1 MEIQHC
7 PCCAG
12 TKRKASLNVVDHM
25 VSKEVFTVSLCSSCG
40 CGITSPRPDE
50 IGPYYESTAYT
61 SHQDENGGLFG
72 ALYGWARAVA
82 ARQKVRLIKQ
92 SVKKSAGA
100 LLDYGCGVGVFTA
113 RAERS
118 GWKVAGVELSDA
130 ARAKANEKLKQGRV
144 VKTRGD
150 LDEAERFDAVTLFHV
165 LEHLDDPAE
174 TFRWIRSRMNTGG
187 ALIVAVP
194 NYESPDARHYGA
206 YWAAW
211 DVPIHYWHFTK
222 EAVSELAKS
231 TGWFV
236 AEVRPMRLDAFYVSL
251 LSESYKTG
259 VKNWFPAI
267 YQGIRSNILGGRKNA
282 SSLIYV
288 LRKAS

>member
-1 MEIQHC
+1 MLERQC
-7 PCCAG
+7 PDCAFDAASVVPRDIG
-12 TKRKASLNVVDHM
+12 MTIRDIASQWEVLLLHPASTKRPVENVWSPSEYGCHVRD
-25 VSKEVFTVSLCSSCG
+25 VFRLFDFRLELMLTEDD
-40 CGITSPRPDE
+40 PMFPNWD
-50 IGPYYESTAYT
+50 
-61 SHQDENGGLFG
+61 QDETAISDRYDLQDP
-72 ALYGWARAVA
+72 LV
-82 ARQKVRLIKQ
+82 VR
-92 SVKKSAGA
+92 
-100 LLDYGCGVGVFTA
+100 
-113 RAERS
+113 R
-118 GWKVAGVELSDA
+118 ELA
-130 ARAKANEKLKQGRV
+130 IA
-144 VKTRGD
+144 GD
-150 LDEAERFDAVTLFHV
+150 LLAERFDAVTLVHV

-174 TFRWIRSRMNTGG
+174 TLRWIRSRMNTGG